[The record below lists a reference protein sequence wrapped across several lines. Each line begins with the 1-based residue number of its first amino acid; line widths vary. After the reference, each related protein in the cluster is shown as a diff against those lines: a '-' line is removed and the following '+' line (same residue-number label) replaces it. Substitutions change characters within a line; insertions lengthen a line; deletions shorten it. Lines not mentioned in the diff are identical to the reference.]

1 MGTARPPEI
10 GTMDRETTTA
20 AELPKRKNNRLKCYD
35 YSENGGYFITICTEQ
50 RKPLLSRIADIAVLH
65 TGNTVYQPIPKITLT
80 GIGSIVA
87 DAISEIPKRYEGVFV
102 DASVIMPNHVHMML
116 RIEKEGGRAM
126 PVPTDRPTL
135 SRIMQHFK
143 GTVTK
148 RAHTVVWQ
156 SHFYDHVI
164 RNETDYLDCMRY
176 IEENPLKWLL
186 RQDEY
191 TI

>member
-1 MGTARPPEI
+1 
-10 GTMDRETTTA
+10 MDRETTIA
-20 AELPKRKNNRLKCYD
+20 ADLPKRKSNRLKCYD

-50 RKPLLSRIADIAVLH
+50 RKPLLSRVANIAVPH
-65 TGNTVYQPIPKITLT
+65 TGDVVYQPIPKIILT

-135 SRIMQHFK
+135 SRIMQQFK
-143 GTVTK
+143 GIVTK
-148 RAHTVVWQ
+148 RAQAVVWQ

-164 RNETDYLDCMRY
+164 RNESDYLECMRY

-191 TI
+191 AN